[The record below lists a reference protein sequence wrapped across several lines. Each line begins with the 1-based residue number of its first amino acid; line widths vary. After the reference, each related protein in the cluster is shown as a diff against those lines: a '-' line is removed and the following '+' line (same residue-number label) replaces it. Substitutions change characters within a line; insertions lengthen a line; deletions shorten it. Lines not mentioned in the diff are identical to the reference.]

1 MLTHKPQ
8 AIAGV
13 SATYENLIDEV
24 YPSIGRTA
32 IGQTLNTLYESLP
45 AIGEVRLSYLLFVPF
60 TWPFG
65 LLAYAALK
73 VFGTKYV
80 VTTRAVKEVPVI
92 GIRLVAEAPLTS
104 IAQVSVDP
112 DSRLAFFR
120 SGDIRLTGSA
130 GETLLLLRGT
140 PYPERFCE
148 VIREARDARQQV
160 ASSLETIRSRK
171 A

>member
-1 MLTHKPQ
+1 MLTRKPQ

-13 SATYENLIDEV
+13 STTYENLIEEV
-24 YPSIGRTA
+24 YPSVGKTA
-32 IGQTLNTLYESLP
+32 IGQLLNTLYESLP
-45 AIGEVRLSYLLFVPF
+45 AIGEVRLSYLLFVPL
-60 TWPFG
+60 TWPLG

-80 VTTRAVKEVPVI
+80 VTTRAVKEVPVV
-92 GIRLVAEAPLTS
+92 GIRLVAQTPLTN
-104 IAQVSVDP
+104 IAQATVDP

-130 GETLLLLRGT
+130 GETLLLLRGV
-140 PYPERFCE
+140 PYPDRFCE

-160 ASSLETIRSRK
+160 SASLETIRSRK